1 MYSHSDED
9 SVRTEPGMRAF
20 NWKNIE
26 FLPVKHSLP
35 RMTLKLFL
43 IEISVHCQVER

>member
-26 FLPVKHSLP
+26 FLLVKHSPP

-43 IEISVHCQVER
+43 IVISVHCQVER